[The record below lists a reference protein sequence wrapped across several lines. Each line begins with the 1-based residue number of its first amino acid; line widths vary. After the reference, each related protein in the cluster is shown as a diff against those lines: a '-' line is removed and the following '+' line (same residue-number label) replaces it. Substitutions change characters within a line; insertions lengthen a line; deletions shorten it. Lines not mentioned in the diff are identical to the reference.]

1 MSRHGRSSSIPI
13 PRTVASSTS
22 PNRNI
27 ESVISIPFSAG
38 VTRRPR
44 FSAVSIPQS
53 STLADGSGSYGVR
66 GSSSFATSPST
77 RPTARSLTLASAIPN
92 RGSPRS
98 TGTFEPRVIRADT
111 ARSPDNP
118 CLPSSSTSP
127 TRIRRSPFRASSAV
141 RNSPGRGSTVP
152 PAPLSSFPRPAY
164 LEHSSLR
171 HLLHTEAPPGRKVDS
186 QAAEVDVFFT
196 RPHSSMS
203 PPSDSDDES
212 NVSVPRDHPL
222 PIPHIV
228 VASSD
233 SFQLPTR
240 WSEQERHNSL
250 SVSADGRDLN
260 CHGAFFVGF
269 TSFYLS
275 SDNYKQ
281 DLLVTVRRMLQLLEQ
296 RIQFLRHAESTTMK

>member
-13 PRTVASSTS
+13 PRTAASSTS

-27 ESVISIPFSAG
+27 EAVISIPFSAG

-53 STLADGSGSYGVR
+53 STIADGTGSFGVR
-66 GSSSFATSPST
+66 GSSLATSPST

-111 ARSPDNP
+111 PRNPDNP

-127 TRIRRSPFRASSAV
+127 TRIRRSPFRASSAQ
-141 RNSPGRGSTVP
+141 RTSPGRGSTVMPAP
-152 PAPLSSFPRPAY
+152 PASFPRPAY

-171 HLLHTEAPPGRKVDS
+171 HLLHTEAPLTRKPDIHPTNIH
-186 QAAEVDVFFT
+186 VFMS
-196 RPHSSMS
+196 RPHTSMS
-203 PPSDSDDES
+203 PPTDSDDES
-212 NVSVPRDHPL
+212 NASVPRDLPP

-233 SFQLPTR
+233 SFRLPTR
-240 WSEQERHNSL
+240 WSEEERHPNL
-250 SVSADGRDLN
+250 SVSADGRDLT
-260 CHGAFFVGF
+260 CHGMFLVAFN
-269 TSFYLS
+269 FYHNLEKYS
-275 SDNYKQ
+275 Q
-281 DLLVTVRRMLQLLEQ
+281 DFPVTVRKMRQLLEQ
-296 RIQFLRHAESTTMK
+296 PIQFLQHAESITTK